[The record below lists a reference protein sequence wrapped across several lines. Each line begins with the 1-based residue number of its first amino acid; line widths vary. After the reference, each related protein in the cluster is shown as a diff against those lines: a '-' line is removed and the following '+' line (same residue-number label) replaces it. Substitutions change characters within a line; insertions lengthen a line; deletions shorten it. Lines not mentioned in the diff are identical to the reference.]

1 MCIVRNIRKTTPPS
15 PLNGLPPTLSP
26 PLFSPRKNHSRRNIC
41 DEKSGE
47 KSQASQGGRLY
58 TLTTPSSSPLEIR
71 EKRHR
76 RPCMPAGNT
85 TRARHVNN
93 SLGERRGAAMFDHA
107 PMPMQPRRFRDG
119 LIQRDNGRR
128 TISETDTIP
137 AFTKS
142 IQIRSIVGVTFH
154 LSPLVNVCK
163 INIY

>member
-1 MCIVRNIRKTTPPS
+1 
-15 PLNGLPPTLSP
+15 
-26 PLFSPRKNHSRRNIC
+26 
-41 DEKSGE
+41 
-47 KSQASQGGRLY
+47 
-58 TLTTPSSSPLEIR
+58 
-71 EKRHR
+71 
-76 RPCMPAGNT
+76 MPAGNT

-142 IQIRSIVGVTFH
+142 TQIRSIVGVTFH
-154 LSPLVNVCK
+154 LSPLINVCK